1 MSRCQDTPFINR
13 KIFFAQSGN
22 PGNNSAKATR
32 GIMSSQ
38 EPTKKTE
45 TTGTVKA
52 EDAKA
57 VKKYMDVAVQEA
69 KEGVERGEGGPFGAV
84 VVNSKGE
91 IVSRAHNMVL
101 QTNDPTAHAEMTAI
115 QKASSKLGRF
125 DLSDCKIYTTCEPC
139 PMCFGA
145 IHWAKIPVCV
155 YSASVDHAADA
166 GFDNQNIYDAIRQTH
181 STDEKMCEMSQ
192 EQHEG
197 AVDGTR
203 DISHRP

>member
-1 MSRCQDTPFINR
+1 VL
-13 KIFFAQSGN
+13 
-22 PGNNSAKATR
+22 
-32 GIMSSQ
+32 
-38 EPTKKTE
+38 TE
-45 TTGTVKA
+45 
-52 EDAKA
+52 DSKA
-57 VKKYMDVAVQEA
+57 VKKYMDIAVQEA

-84 VVNSKGE
+84 VVNGQGE

-155 YSASVDHAADA
+155 YAASVNHASDA
-166 GFDNQNIYDAIRQTH
+166 GFDNQNIYDAIRQTQQ
-181 STDEKMCEMSQ
+181 TDEKMCSMTQ
-192 EQHEG
+192 EQHQG
-197 AVDGTR
+197 AVEVMKLKYDLY
-203 DISHRP
+203 